1 MKFLLIT
8 IFVLSSFINGFS
20 QEQSNNKA
28 LDLKAGDEAPAFY
41 LKDLQ
46 GKDVFLRNFCG
57 EKLRQPW
64 KNKTKYAVILSFFAS
79 WCEPCKREVP
89 ILEEVAEKYKDKKL
103 KIFLVNVGE
112 KKDVVKPFVEKQGY
126 SLPVLLDVYKV
137 VSEKKYNIKSL
148 PRLIIIDPNGVIR
161 LVKRG
166 FHDREKFTTTLQ
178 GVLDEMFVGESGK

>member
-8 IFVLSSFINGFS
+8 VFVLGSFLSTFS
-20 QEQSNNKA
+20 QNKEVK
-28 LDLKAGDEAPAFY
+28 DLKAGDEAPAFY
-41 LKDLQ
+41 LKNLQ
-46 GKDVFLRNFCG
+46 GGDMFLRNFCG

-89 ILEEVAEKYKDKKL
+89 ILEEVAEKYKDKNL

-166 FHDREKFTTTLQ
+166 FHDREKFLTTLQ
-178 GVLDEMFVGESGK
+178 GVLDEMFVNEGK